1 MPCCSVE
8 QRASVYGESEDT
20 ALPVSCPP
28 VPLLEGQVG
37 GVPWAVEDE
46 RLRSY
51 GAPRAGA
58 Q

>member
-1 MPCCSVE
+1 ME